1 MNLNWIGHA
10 PQDDEYELEW
20 QKKRLSAVQQIVLV
34 EHIMVCNFSL
44 KNLHKLNF
52 ILKLITF
59 NLNNLFYQIYSNLN
73 FKNNLMFS

>member
-34 EHIMVCNFSL
+34 EHIMVCKFSL